1 MTLRGQGLVERPMTS
16 RYKGVLNL
24 QYSTPMSKW
33 IFDFTAQI
41 NGPMKLPYF
50 MEMDYSPVY
59 PMLYAQITRKF
70 RGIDIY
76 AGGEN
81 LTGFHQM
88 EAILSAAN
96 PYSPAFNASCVWGPL
111 MGTKFYAGLRYTLW
125 K

>member
-1 MTLRGQGLVERPMTS
+1 MTS

-33 IFDFTAQI
+33 VFDFTAQV
-41 NGPMKLPYF
+41 NGPMKLPWF
-50 MEMDYSPVY
+50 AAEAWGMKTSPVY

-76 AGGEN
+76 IGGEN
-81 LTGFHQM
+81 LTGFHHM
-88 EAILSAAN
+88 DAILSADK
-96 PYSPAFNASCVWGPL
+96 PFGPAFNASFVWGPL
-111 MGTKFYAGLRYTLW
+111 MGAKYYMGLRYTLW